1 MQLYGLII
9 LQQFATAHPECRG
22 AAAAWLLEVNEGAW
36 TTAQQVQERYRTA
49 QVSKAGGVVFD
60 LVLGVYLLGTK
71 VRYDKGIVLV
81 ERAWVDGQPAK
92 VATRASKKSK
102 K

>member
-9 LQQFATAHPECRG
+9 LQEFATAHPECRG
-22 AAAAWLLEVNEGAW
+22 AAAAWVLEVNDASW
-36 TTAQQVQERYRTA
+36 TTAGQMQKRYSTA
-49 QVSKAGGVVFD
+49 QVTKDGRVVFN
-60 LVLGVYLLGTK
+60 LHLGLYLLGAK

-92 VATRASKKSK
+92 VATRVSKK
-102 K
+102 